1 MKKKKNPAIIIV
13 PIVIIVVII
22 GLVAINSINSKNV
35 DKTFV
40 TVELAKKDNVVSSV
54 NSTGTIS
61 SETNVD
67 YISPVNAEIETVNV
81 TVGQVVKAGDYI
93 VSYDTVQLQKAYDL
107 ATLQNLSQQA
117 TTNDTINASNNSAQK
132 VNEAQAKID
141 DYNSKINTKN
151 NEINAL
157 KDELNNQE
165 LAEDIKYYKNEELQ
179 KKYSELEEYKME
191 LESAKAEKSAAEAGV
206 MSNEQRQS
214 LDYNMQVSGFSVT
227 DAENELNI
235 AKAGLVAESD
245 GIVIAVNTA
254 NGAMAAQGQTL
265 VTIAKI
271 SDMKVDFTVS
281 KYNLEKITVG
291 QKVTIKSLGHEY
303 TGSVSKISKVAV
315 TSETGLTSTTT
326 STAMVAAEVHI
337 DTPDD
342 NLIIG
347 MDADIT
353 INTGEANDV
362 VTVLSSAINEDKKGK
377 FVYICNNGKIVRKDV
392 VTGISSDTV
401 TEIKEGVSEDD
412 AVVTV
417 VDLTISEGMEA
428 ETIIAKK

>member
-22 GLVAINSINSKNV
+22 GLVAINSINSKNA

-315 TSETGLTSTTT
+315 TSETGLTSTTA

-377 FVYICNNGKIVRKDV
+377 FVYICNNGKVVRKDV